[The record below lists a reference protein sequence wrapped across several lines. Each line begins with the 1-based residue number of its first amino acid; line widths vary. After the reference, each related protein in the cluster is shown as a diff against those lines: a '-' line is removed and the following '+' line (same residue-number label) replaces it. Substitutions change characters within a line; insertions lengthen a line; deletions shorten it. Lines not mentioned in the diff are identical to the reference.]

1 MQVRLLL
8 LILVA
13 VLPFLAIIVNTGI
26 EQRAEAVAAAEG
38 LALRTAQQIATRQ
51 REMVS
56 HVHQLVEGLA
66 QAPEI
71 RDLRSPSECS
81 AWLARIATL
90 NQLYADVFIA
100 GRDGRMVCRS
110 KSFEGVVDVADRAY
124 FRRALERR
132 DFSIGDFNLSRFTG
146 KPIVVFAHPVFD
158 GNDEITGVVG
168 LAAEPAA
175 FDALLRETFLP
186 EGSVVTIL
194 DRRGVILA
202 RLPDPDGLAGRTIP
216 ELAQFESAIVDARPL
231 VMESMWLDQ
240 IPRIS
245 AIVPVL
251 STFGDLYVR
260 VGIPTAVV
268 QASASAVVRRNLE
281 LFAGAAILVLM
292 LGWLAA
298 RYLVLRP
305 VRDLSET
312 ARRLGS
318 GDLGARCNL
327 PADGGELGELAR
339 TLNDMAHHIEG
350 SMTKLAAAGQE
361 VRRSNRA
368 LRVLNAVTD
377 VVARA
382 VDERQLM
389 EDICRTAVDTGGY
402 RMAWVGLALQ
412 DIVKT
417 VRPFAHAGYEAGFLD
432 LIAITWADTEDG
444 QGPSATAIRS
454 GRTCVVRNI
463 ATDPRFALQR
473 KEAQRRGYASA
484 LSIPLGNQNAFGV
497 LTVFAGDADAFDG
510 EETSLLEKAAEE
522 LVFGIHNLRM
532 RAAGRAAETALE
544 LRNCAIDASH
554 NGLAIYRYTPP
565 AGIVS
570 ANPALRKL
578 APSLAE
584 SASMDLQ
591 ALSQAGFDP
600 RGWEQLCGLLAARR
614 EGEVMLCLERDAGD
628 TVWLET
634 SVTLVERENHGID
647 HAVLEFR
654 DITERHR
661 YQEQLAHQANH
672 DVLTGLPNR
681 NLLVDRLQQALSQA
695 ARAGQTLFVLW
706 LDVDRFQ
713 IVDDSFGRAV
723 ADAALVNIGQRLL
736 EAADG
741 CSTVA
746 RLGGDEFVLIAD
758 RLPSQQAVVSLANR
772 LLERLRQP
780 LGVGEKEL
788 RLTASIGVAESCA
801 TAPEVDA
808 VLRNAN
814 VAMFRAKEVGRDTF
828 CFYDSSMN
836 ARATS
841 RLHLEIELRRAI
853 ERGELALAYQP
864 KVDLLTGEITGVE
877 ALCRWRH
884 PESGMVSPGEFIPIA
899 EESGLILPIGR
910 WVLETACAQMRQWLD
925 AGLDCRRMAVNVSP
939 VQFFRDDLVTE
950 VSGLLSRFR
959 LQPASLMLEITEST
973 LTTDPPRAIA
983 MMRHLKAVGVKLA
996 IDDFGTGYSSLSAL
1010 KHYPI
1015 DYLKVDRAFITDL
1028 TTNATDAAI
1037 AVSIVSL
1044 AHSLN
1049 YRVIA
1054 EGVETEGQLL
1064 YLRGRGCDEMQ
1075 GYHFSPP
1082 VFPEVLSEMLTAGQR
1097 LAFPAQTD
1105 LLERTLLLV
1114 DDEPSMQSALRRVLW
1129 REGYTLLF
1137 ASNAPEAL
1145 DLLARHSVA
1154 VVISDFRMPGMDGIQ
1169 FLDRVR
1175 VLHPKTIRV
1184 VLSGYS
1190 DIKVVTDAIN
1200 RGAVFRFLHKPWDNR
1215 ELLEAIRAAFERF
1228 ELEVANVT
1236 AAGDATIAR
1245 SEDPRRSETS
1255 AAL

>member
-1 MQVRLLL
+1 MSRQWFSRMQVRLLL

-13 VLPFLAIIVNTGI
+13 VLPFLAIIVNSGI
-26 EQRAEAVAAAEG
+26 EQRADAIAAAEG

-56 HVHQLVEGLA
+56 NIHQLVEGLA

-71 RDLRSPSECS
+71 RELRSASDCS

-90 NQLYADVFIA
+90 NDLYADVFVA
-100 GRDGRMVCRS
+100 DRDGRTQCRS

-132 DFSIGDFNLSRFTG
+132 DFAIGDFNVSRFTG
-146 KPIVVFAHPVFD
+146 KPIVVSAHPVFD
-158 GNDEITGVVG
+158 GHDEITGVVG

-175 FDALLRETFLP
+175 FDALLRETYLP

-216 ELAQFESAIVDARPL
+216 ELAQFESSLADARPL

-251 STFGDLYVR
+251 STFGDLYAR

-268 QASASAVVRRNLE
+268 QASASAVVRRNLQF
-281 LFAGAAILVLM
+281 FAGAAVLVLAF
-292 LGWLAA
+292 GWVAA
-298 RYLVLRP
+298 RQLVLRR

-312 ARRLGS
+312 ARRLGA
-318 GDLGARCNL
+318 GDLNARCSL

-339 TLNDMAHHIEG
+339 TLNDMAHYIG
-350 SMTKLAAAGQE
+350 VSMTKLAAAGQE

-389 EDICRTAVDTGGY
+389 EGICRTAVDTGGY

-412 DIVKT
+412 DAVKT
-417 VRPFAHAGYEAGFLD
+417 VRPVAHAGYEAGFLGQ
-432 LIAITWADTEDG
+432 IALTWADTEDG
-444 QGPSATAIRS
+444 QGPSATAIRT
-454 GRTCVVRNI
+454 GRTCVVRNS
-463 ATDPRFALQR
+463 ATDPRIASQH
-473 KEAQRRGYASA
+473 KEAERRGYASA
-484 LSIPLGNQNAFGV
+484 LSIPLDNQDAFGV
-497 LTVFAGDADAFDG
+497 LTVYASDADAFDV

-522 LVFGIHNLRM
+522 LVFGIQNLRM
-532 RAAGRAAETALE
+532 RAVGRAAETALE
-544 LRNCAIDASH
+544 LRNCAIDASR

-578 APSLAE
+578 LPTLAE
-584 SASMDLQ
+584 WSIIGLET
-591 ALSQAGFDP
+591 LSQAGFEP
-600 RGWEQLCGLLAARR
+600 GGAEELCGLLAARR
-614 EGEVMLCLERDAGD
+614 EGEVRLKLERGMGD

-634 SVTLVERENHGID
+634 SVTLVEREGHGTD

-661 YQEQLAHQANH
+661 YEEQLAHQANH

-681 NLLVDRLQQALSQA
+681 NLLTDRLQQALSQA
-695 ARAGQTLFVLW
+695 ARAGRTLFVLW

-713 IVDDSFGRAV
+713 IVDDSFGREA
-723 ADAALVNIGQRLL
+723 ADGALVSIGQRLI
-736 EAADG
+736 AAAEG

-758 RLPSQQAVVSLANR
+758 QFSSEQAVVSLANR
-772 LLERLRQP
+772 LLETLREP
-780 LGVGEKEL
+780 LVVGNKEL
-788 RLTASIGVAESCA
+788 RLTASIGVAESSA
-801 TAPEVDA
+801 STPEVDVA
-808 VLRNAN
+808 LRNAN
-814 VAMFRAKEVGRDTF
+814 VAMFRAKEIGRDTF
-828 CFYDSSMN
+828 CFYDSGMN
-836 ARATS
+836 AHATS

-853 ERGELALAYQP
+853 ERGQLALAYQP

-884 PESGMVSPGEFIPIA
+884 PESGMVSPAEFIPIA
-899 EESGLILPIGR
+899 EQSGLILPIGR

-925 AGLDCRRMAVNVSP
+925 LGLDCRSMAVNVSP

-973 LTTDPPRAIA
+973 LMTDPPRAIG

-1082 VFPEVLSEMLTAGQR
+1082 VFPEVLSEMLAAGQK
-1097 LAFPAQTD
+1097 LALPEQTD
-1105 LLERTLLLV
+1105 LPERTLLLV

-1129 REGYTLLF
+1129 REGYKLLF

-1145 DLLARHSVA
+1145 DLLARHPVA

-1175 VLHPKTIRV
+1175 VLYPNTVRL

-1215 ELLEAIRAAFERF
+1215 ELLESVRAAFARF
-1228 ELEVANVT
+1228 NIQSPALEQN
-1236 AAGDATIAR
+1236 G
-1245 SEDPRRSETS
+1245 
-1255 AAL
+1255 